1 MKILEIENLSKTYD
15 GKKYALSNCSFSLQ
29 TGKICAVVGESGSG
43 KSTLLRLIA
52 GLEQPNGGNIKIKEK
67 VVSDDSKIVLPQK
80 RNIGLVFQD
89 FALFPHMT
97 VEQNITFGLK
107 ANKKETVKI
116 LLKLIKMEEYG
127 KVYPNELS
135 GGQEQRV
142 AIARTLALNPELL
155 LLDEPFSNLDA
166 GLKSELRQ
174 EIRKIVKEVGT
185 SMIFITHDLLD
196 AIDIADEVIFLQD
209 GIMLR
214 HSSINDFSQNIENTE
229 VEKIISDLKS
239 NAERVLGFVK

>member
-52 GLEQPNGGNIKIKEK
+52 GLERPNGGSIKIKEK

-107 ANKKETVKI
+107 SNKKETVKK

-174 EIRKIVKEVGT
+174 EIRKIVKQVGT
-185 SMIFITHDLLD
+185 SMIFITHDLFD
-196 AIDIADEVIFLQD
+196 AIDIADEIIFLQD

-214 HSSINDFSQNIENTE
+214 HSSISDFSQNIENTE

-239 NAERVLGFVK
+239 NAERVLDFVK